1 MQKYTIFNKHNKIL
15 ITKTPKDEDLK
26 DYQRIIDCDKIN
38 STEENLPLIFFEK
51 SEENIAFI
59 CDSLSVEEV
68 FAMATKK
75 LYHVFAAGGIVENE
89 NKELL
94 FMFRNGYWD
103 LPKGHWELGES
114 FPLTAKREV
123 AEETGIKEL
132 EIKDFIDISFHSYY
146 MHGRYELKHTYWYKM
161 KASSKEKLLPQTE
174 EGIKDLCWI
183 KQDKIADIIK
193 ASYPNIRHL
202 LSLYA
207 NKFEILL

>member
-26 DYQRIIDCDKIN
+26 DYQIIIDCDKIN

-68 FAMATKK
+68 FARATKN

-103 LPKGHWELGES
+103 LPKGHWESGES
-114 FPLTAKREV
+114 LPFTAKREV
-123 AEETGIKEL
+123 MEETGIKDL
-132 EIKDFIDISFHSYY
+132 EIIDFVGISFHTYNMY
-146 MHGRYELKHTYWYKM
+146 GRHEIKHTYWYKM
-161 KASSKEKLLPQTE
+161 KTSSKEKLLPQTE
-174 EGIKDLCWI
+174 EGIKELRWI
-183 KQDKIADIIK
+183 KQEDLGEVLKQ
-193 ASYPNIRHL
+193 SYPNIRNIF
-202 LSLYA
+202 SM
-207 NKFEILL
+207 